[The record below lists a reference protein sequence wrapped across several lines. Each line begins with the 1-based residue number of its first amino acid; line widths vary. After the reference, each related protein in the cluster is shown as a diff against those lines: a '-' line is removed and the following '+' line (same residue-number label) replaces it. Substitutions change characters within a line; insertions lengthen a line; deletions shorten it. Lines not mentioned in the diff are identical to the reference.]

1 MDTPSLQAALT
12 TVLEDQLS
20 EVRQLNTCLA
30 RERESLLGRDPDTLA
45 ACVETKR
52 THMAQLEALDAKRT
66 HLFNE
71 LGYTDGPHDAN
82 TSRVWQALLDELQA
96 CQTANE
102 TNGAVVR
109 LQSSHVQKALDTLTG
124 TDATPTYA
132 ANGEPDGVRN
142 SRTITRV

>member
-12 TVLEDQLS
+12 AVLEDQLS
-20 EVRQLNTCLA
+20 LVRQLNTCLA
-30 RERESLLGRDPDTLA
+30 SEREALLGRNADTLS

-66 HLFNE
+66 HLFDE
-71 LGYTDGPHDAN
+71 LGYTDDPDDAN
-82 TSRVWQALLDELQA
+82 TSRVWQALLDELQT

-124 TDATPTYA
+124 VDASPTYA
-132 ANGEPDGVRN
+132 ANGEPDEVRS